1 MGESTGMPLQS
12 ARATNSL
19 SPLAAVPAEGSDDS
33 TDVGKGFDRLLTADA
48 GPESETASHLH
59 NGAEG
64 KPRGTD
70 QAPPAA
76 DANPATVADTSL
88 LSVLAQMPAAQQA
101 PAPVAAAATAPAQG
115 VPAATPTSAL
125 PAPGTADQQTV
136 ARASS
141 TASSTASTMALPA
154 ASPGPA
160 STAASAFD
168 ATLLAAATAT
178 PAAAQ
183 LPASSAAQMSAD
195 PRQPAPA
202 SRMHP
207 ALAAVGAP
215 PLRPALTA
223 DALARAL
230 APAEIPH
237 PNPDGM
243 AQWAAGRATQIVQPL
258 AANSAMPTTAVP
270 VIPTATSPLPAVAP
284 PATATSAS
292 PVQVIAAIAMPQ
304 APAPPTLPTAPPST
318 AAPVATSVAEAAAAA
333 APTVAPVMA
342 RNDRTGS
349 AAPQTI
355 LPPLLAPSPFPP
367 SSGRPDKV
375 DAPFSFPLAD
385 LPATPGLP
393 ASQRLPTGPALG
405 DIETALT
412 LPRIGIARPAT
423 QPLAPVAESG
433 GIPLQQAVPLT
444 HGLLPTAP
452 QPIAAAAAPPVLTQ
466 PADPSAGYDD
476 RFSGHVVWMA
486 GQRISQADI
495 RVSPEHLGNIAI
507 RLQVE
512 GNEVRAE
519 FHSAQPDV
527 RHALEASLPR
537 LRELLG
543 QHGLQLAQAGVG
555 QGQAQGRKPSGNTAA
570 SDAPGTD
577 QPLEDAAPAQTPV
590 FRRGRGLLD
599 VYA

>member
-19 SPLAAVPAEGSDDS
+19 SPLTAAPAEASDGTNDA
-33 TDVGKGFDRLLTADA
+33 GKGFDRLLTSDA

-59 NGAEG
+59 NGADG
-64 KPRGTD
+64 KPRSTD
-70 QAPPAA
+70 NAPPAG
-76 DANPATVADTSL
+76 DASPDAAADTSL
-88 LSVLAQMPAAQQA
+88 LSVLAQMPAAQHA
-101 PAPVAAAATAPAQG
+101 PAPVAAAATAPAL
-115 VPAATPTSAL
+115 VVSRPAPTSAL
-125 PAPGTADQQTV
+125 PAPGTAGNQATV
-136 ARASS
+136 LASSNASS
-141 TASSTASTMALPA
+141 TALPA
-154 ASPGPA
+154 ALPSPAG
-160 STAASAFD
+160 TAVSPFNAA
-168 ATLLAAATAT
+168 LLATAT

-183 LPASSAAQMSAD
+183 LPASSAAPVPAGT
-195 PRQPAPA
+195 RQPAPA
-202 SRMHP
+202 MPLVHP
-207 ALAAVGAP
+207 EVAAAGIT
-215 PLRPALTA
+215 PLRPALAA
-223 DALARAL
+223 DLLTRA
-230 APAEIPH
+230 AMPAEIPH

-258 AANSAMPTTAVP
+258 AGDSAMPMAAAVP
-270 VIPTATSPLPAVAP
+270 VTPFAASPLLAVAAP
-284 PATATSAS
+284 AS
-292 PVQVIAAIAMPQ
+292 PAQVLAATTTTPQ
-304 APAPPTLPTAPPST
+304 APMSPALPSAFPP
-318 AAPVATSVAEAAAAA
+318 AA
-333 APTVAPVMA
+333 APIASATAEAIAAAVPAVTPIMA
-342 RNDRTGS
+342 RNDRPGS

-367 SSGRPDKV
+367 SPGRPGKV

-393 ASQRLPTGPALG
+393 ASQRLPTGLALG
-405 DIETALT
+405 DIETALA
-412 LPRIGIARPAT
+412 LPRTGSARPAA
-423 QPLAPVAESG
+423 QPLASVADPG

-452 QPIAAAAAPPVLTQ
+452 QPIAAAAAPPVLAQ

-476 RFSGHVVWMA
+476 RFSGHIAWMA
-486 GQRISQADI
+486 GQRISQAEI

-519 FHSAQPDV
+519 FHSTQAEV

-537 LRELLG
+537 LREMLS

-555 QGQAQGRKPSGNTAA
+555 QGQAQSRKPSGNTAA
-570 SDAPGTD
+570 AGAPETD
-577 QPLEDAAPAQTPV
+577 QPLEDAAPSQTPV